1 MRTPFTRWT
10 AVRATSFLAIRLD
23 RPLTVSACV
32 AVPLRCHTT
41 RSDGISNGEKGVTPG
56 HGMDVLGTSVVPPD
70 SCRSS
75 CGAMTF
81 SLVPRTAVS
90 MRSNEDAGRICAL
103 ADADHHARA
112 GVASLRQCQVWRR
125 MRWRV
130 ILSRRARTKVWKRS
144 AEGVSLASRTRSTET
159 MLRTFHPGTWTTAN
173 DPVCSSAATT

>member
-130 ILSRRARTKVWKRS
+130 IFVDAHVRKFGSDLQKVSAWRLEREALRLCCELSIRERGQQPMIRFA
-144 AEGVSLASRTRSTET
+144 ALQ
-159 MLRTFHPGTWTTAN
+159 TT
-173 DPVCSSAATT
+173 